1 MMNNIFTGLGVAL
14 VTPFKKD
21 FTIDFD
27 ALAALLEKQVEGGA
41 DFLCVLGSTAET
53 PCLSVAE
60 KLQVKDFVIE
70 QIKGRL
76 PLLLGFG
83 GNCTQELLHE
93 VRDFDFKGID
103 GILSVCPF
111 YNKPVQEG
119 IYQHFKAVATEA
131 GLPVVVYNVPGRTG
145 INMSAATTLRL
156 ARDVENIVAVKEASG
171 NVAQIDEIIAGAPDG
186 FEVISGDD
194 AITSQLIQTG
204 ATGVISVIGNA
215 LPREFGAMVH
225 AALSRKA
232 DEANT
237 LDGRLQPFYPLL
249 SVDGNPA
256 GIKAMMSLMGEVE
269 NVLRLPLVPARR
281 ETVDALAKALQLM

>member
-1 MMNNIFTGLGVAL
+1 MNNIFTGLGVAL

-41 DFLCVLGSTAET
+41 DCLCVLGSTAET

-111 YNKPVQEG
+111 YNKPAQEG

-225 AALSRKA
+225 AALSRKV
-232 DEANT
+232 DEANA

-281 ETVDALAKALQLM
+281 ETVDALAKALQLL

>member
-1 MMNNIFTGLGVAL
+1 MNNIFTGLGVAL

-111 YNKPVQEG
+111 YNKPAQEG

-171 NVAQIDEIIAGAPDG
+171 NVAQIDEIIAGAHDG

-194 AITSQLIQTG
+194 AITYQLIQMG

-281 ETVDALAKALQLM
+281 ETVDALAKALQLL

>member
-1 MMNNIFTGLGVAL
+1 MNNIFTGLGVAL

-111 YNKPVQEG
+111 YNKPAQEG

-232 DEANT
+232 DEANP

>member
-1 MMNNIFTGLGVAL
+1 MNNIFTGLGVAL

-111 YNKPVQEG
+111 YNKPAQEG

-232 DEANT
+232 DEANA

>member
-1 MMNNIFTGLGVAL
+1 MNNIFTGLGVAL

-111 YNKPVQEG
+111 YNKPAQEG

-194 AITSQLIQTG
+194 AITSQLIQMG

-281 ETVDALAKALQLM
+281 ETVDALAKALQLL

>member
-1 MMNNIFTGLGVAL
+1 MNNIFTGLGVAL

-111 YNKPVQEG
+111 YNKPAQEG

-171 NVAQIDEIIAGAPDG
+171 NVVQIDEIIAGAPDG

-281 ETVDALAKALQLM
+281 ETIDALAKALQLM

>member
-1 MMNNIFTGLGVAL
+1 MNNIFTGLGVAL

-111 YNKPVQEG
+111 YNKPAQEG

-237 LDGRLQPFYPLL
+237 LDGRLLPFYPLL

>member
-1 MMNNIFTGLGVAL
+1 MNNIFTGLGVAL

-83 GNCTQELLHE
+83 GNCTQELLQE
-93 VRDFDFKGID
+93 VRDFNFKGID

-111 YNKPVQEG
+111 YNKPAQEG

-131 GLPVVVYNVPGRTG
+131 GLPVVLYNVPGRTG

-156 ARDVENIVAVKEASG
+156 ARDVENIVAVKEASC

-194 AITSQLIQTG
+194 AMTCRLLQTG

-225 AALSRKA
+225 AALSGKA
-232 DEANT
+232 DEAQ
-237 LDGRLQPFYPLL
+237 DRDDRLQPFYPLL

-269 NVLRLPLVPARR
+269 NVLRLPLVPARC
-281 ETVDALAKALQLM
+281 ETADALSKVLQLL

>member
-1 MMNNIFTGLGVAL
+1 MNNIFTGLGVAL

-21 FTIDFD
+21 LTIDFD

-111 YNKPVQEG
+111 YNKPAQEG

>member
-1 MMNNIFTGLGVAL
+1 MNNIFTGLGVAL

-111 YNKPVQEG
+111 YNKPAQEG

-269 NVLRLPLVPARR
+269 NVLRLPLVPVRR

>member
-1 MMNNIFTGLGVAL
+1 MNNIFTGLGVAL

-281 ETVDALAKALQLM
+281 ETIDALAKALQLL

>member
-1 MMNNIFTGLGVAL
+1 MNNIFTGLGVAL

-145 INMSAATTLRL
+145 INMSAATTLCL

-281 ETVDALAKALQLM
+281 ETIDALAKALQLM

>member
-1 MMNNIFTGLGVAL
+1 MNNIFTGLGVAL

-70 QIKGRL
+70 RIKGRL

-83 GNCTQELLHE
+83 GNCTQELLQE
-93 VRDFDFKGID
+93 VRDFNFKGID

-111 YNKPVQEG
+111 YNKPAQEG

-281 ETVDALAKALQLM
+281 ETIDALAKALQLM

>member
-1 MMNNIFTGLGVAL
+1 MNNIFTGLGVAL

-281 ETVDALAKALQLM
+281 ETVDALEKALQLM

>member
-1 MMNNIFTGLGVAL
+1 MNNIFTGLGVAL

-111 YNKPVQEG
+111 YNKPAQEG

-232 DEANT
+232 DEANA

-281 ETVDALAKALQLM
+281 ETVDALEKALQLM

>member
-1 MMNNIFTGLGVAL
+1 MNNIFTGLGVAL

-27 ALAALLEKQVEGGA
+27 ALATLLEKQVEGGA

-111 YNKPVQEG
+111 YNKPAQEG

-281 ETVDALAKALQLM
+281 ETVDALAKALQLL

>member
-1 MMNNIFTGLGVAL
+1 MNNIFTGLGVAL

-111 YNKPVQEG
+111 YNKPAQEG

-131 GLPVVVYNVPGRTG
+131 GLPVVVYDVPGRTG

-281 ETVDALAKALQLM
+281 ETIDALAKALQLM

>member
-1 MMNNIFTGLGVAL
+1 MNNIFTGLGVAL

-111 YNKPVQEG
+111 YNKPAQEG

-269 NVLRLPLVPARR
+269 NVLRLLLVPARR
-281 ETVDALAKALQLM
+281 ETIDALAKALQLM

>member
-1 MMNNIFTGLGVAL
+1 MNNIFTGLGVAL

-131 GLPVVVYNVPGRTG
+131 RLPVVVYNVPGRTG

-281 ETVDALAKALQLM
+281 ETIDALAKALQLM

>member
-1 MMNNIFTGLGVAL
+1 MNNIFTGLGVAL
-14 VTPFKKD
+14 VTPCKKD

-111 YNKPVQEG
+111 YNKPAQEG

-225 AALSRKA
+225 AALSRKV
-232 DEANT
+232 DEANA

-281 ETVDALAKALQLM
+281 ETVDALAKALQLL

>member
-1 MMNNIFTGLGVAL
+1 MNNIFTGLGVAL

-131 GLPVVVYNVPGRTG
+131 RLPVVVYNVPGRTG

-281 ETVDALAKALQLM
+281 ETVDALEKALQLM

>member
-1 MMNNIFTGLGVAL
+1 MNNIFTGLGVAL

-111 YNKPVQEG
+111 YNKPAQEG

-225 AALSRKA
+225 AALSRKV
-232 DEANT
+232 DEANA

>member
-1 MMNNIFTGLGVAL
+1 MNNIFTGLGVAL

-111 YNKPVQEG
+111 YNKPAQEG

-194 AITSQLIQTG
+194 ALTSQLIQTG

-281 ETVDALAKALQLM
+281 ETIDALAKALQLM

>member
-1 MMNNIFTGLGVAL
+1 MNNIFTGLGVAL

-27 ALAALLEKQVEGGA
+27 ALATLLEKQVEGGA

-111 YNKPVQEG
+111 YNKPAQEG

-281 ETVDALAKALQLM
+281 ETIDALAKALQLM

>member
-1 MMNNIFTGLGVAL
+1 MNNIFTGLGVAL

>member
-1 MMNNIFTGLGVAL
+1 MNNIFTGLGVAL

-83 GNCTQELLHE
+83 GNCTQELLQE
-93 VRDFDFKGID
+93 VRDFNFKGID

-111 YNKPVQEG
+111 YNKPAQEG

-281 ETVDALAKALQLM
+281 ETVDALEKALQLM

>member
-1 MMNNIFTGLGVAL
+1 MNNIFTGLGVAL

-111 YNKPVQEG
+111 YNTPAQEG

-225 AALSRKA
+225 AALSRKV
-232 DEANT
+232 DEANA

-281 ETVDALAKALQLM
+281 ETVDALAKALQLL

>member
-1 MMNNIFTGLGVAL
+1 MNNIFTGLGVAL

-83 GNCTQELLHE
+83 GDCTQELLHE

-171 NVAQIDEIIAGAPDG
+171 NVAQIDEIIAGAPGG

>member
-1 MMNNIFTGLGVAL
+1 MNNIFTGLGVAL

-111 YNKPVQEG
+111 YNKPAQEG

-232 DEANT
+232 DEANA

-281 ETVDALAKALQLM
+281 ETIDALAKALQLM

>member
-1 MMNNIFTGLGVAL
+1 MNNIFTGLGVAL

-281 ETVDALAKALQLM
+281 ETIDALAKALQLM

>member
-1 MMNNIFTGLGVAL
+1 MNNIFTGLGVAL

-27 ALAALLEKQVEGGA
+27 ALATLLEKQVEGGA

-111 YNKPVQEG
+111 YNKPAQEG

>member
-1 MMNNIFTGLGVAL
+1 MNNIFTGLGVAL

-111 YNKPVQEG
+111 YNKPAQEG
-119 IYQHFKAVATEA
+119 IYQHFKVVATEA

-237 LDGRLQPFYPLL
+237 LDGRLLPFYPLL

>member
-1 MMNNIFTGLGVAL
+1 MNNIFTGLGVAL

-27 ALAALLEKQVEGGA
+27 ALATLVEKQVEGGA
-41 DFLCVLGSTAET
+41 DFLCVVGSTAET

-111 YNKPVQEG
+111 YNKPAQEG

-194 AITSQLIQTG
+194 AITSQLIQMG

>member
-1 MMNNIFTGLGVAL
+1 MNNIFTGLGVAL

-93 VRDFDFKGID
+93 VRDFDCKGID

-111 YNKPVQEG
+111 YNKPAQEG

-215 LPREFGAMVH
+215 LPRQFGAMVH

>member
-1 MMNNIFTGLGVAL
+1 MNNIFTGLGVAL

-83 GNCTQELLHE
+83 GNCTQELLQE
-93 VRDFDFKGID
+93 VRDFNFKGID

-111 YNKPVQEG
+111 YNKPAQEG

>member
-1 MMNNIFTGLGVAL
+1 MNNIFTGLGVAL

-111 YNKPVQEG
+111 YNRPVQEG

-281 ETVDALAKALQLM
+281 ETVDALAEALQLL

>member
-1 MMNNIFTGLGVAL
+1 MNNIFTGLGVAL

-111 YNKPVQEG
+111 YNKPAQEG

-281 ETVDALAKALQLM
+281 ETIDALAKALQLL

>member
-1 MMNNIFTGLGVAL
+1 MNNIFTGLGVAL

-53 PCLSVAE
+53 PCLSVTE

-111 YNKPVQEG
+111 YNKPAQEG

-232 DEANT
+232 DEANA
-237 LDGRLQPFYPLL
+237 LDGRLLPFYPLL

>member
-1 MMNNIFTGLGVAL
+1 MNNIFTGLGVAL

-131 GLPVVVYNVPGRTG
+131 RLPVVVYNVPGRTG